1 MVRAG
6 AHFLE
11 DKQYEVA
18 CSLVLKL
25 RTGGLAD
32 MLGLRSNINFR
43 RADLNQQKMS
53 ILTLMR
59 DVMLGVAE
67 LQAARVMHGDLHSE
81 NIAVIDYSE
90 NKRMQIIDLNEAVI
104 LNDRCLF
111 AMKASAS
118 KLPEWLLRNPLRWLF
133 FDKLGTDKA
142 SNNNVHA
149 EFAQHAACMDIY
161 TFFVSCLAKF
171 IDKSPL
177 SDWLKTVM
185 LQCKSTMT
193 SILGVDIASVNYR
206 VGAHDME
213 DKTNKHI
220 EPVTN
225 WFVDNKL
232 FVFEMPAECAN
243 IMWREMQAL
252 SRSSRSS
259 SSSSFTGM

>member
-1 MVRAG
+1 MVQAG
-6 AHFLE
+6 AHILQGRE
-11 DKQYEVA
+11 HEVA

-25 RTGGLAD
+25 RTGRLAD
-32 MLGLRSNINFR
+32 MLGLRCNINFR

-81 NIAVIDYSE
+81 NVAVIDYSDD
-90 NKRMQIIDLNEAVI
+90 KRMQIIDLNEAVI
-104 LNDRCLF
+104 LNDDCLF

-118 KLPEWLLRNPLRWLF
+118 RLPEWLLRNPLRWLF
-133 FDKLGTDKA
+133 FDKLGTDEA

-149 EFAQHAACMDIY
+149 EFAQHASCMDIY
-161 TFFVSCLAKF
+161 TFFVSLLAKF
-171 IDKSPL
+171 ANGSKL
-177 SDWLKTVM
+177 SDWLKTIM
-185 LQCKSTMT
+185 LRCKSTMT

-206 VGAHDME
+206 VGTHGMD
-213 DKTNKHI
+213 DKTKNHI

-232 FVFEMPAECAN
+232 FVFEMPEECAN
-243 IMWREMQAL
+243 IMWREMQSL
-252 SRSSRSS
+252 SSSS
-259 SSSSFTGM
+259 SSSSFTGI